1 MSKIVQILAV
11 FSTISSRLYAF
22 GPWPYK
28 YWPPE
33 QLAAYRFYIMP
44 GKEGDPI
51 ACFFCRKEW
60 HCRCSTKLITDRQLL
75 RMHNAE
81 CLWADMLQDII
92 GQPSSVITRLMNYP
106 IVAQP
111 PQEEPEIDSSPS
123 PHRSS
128 PLPSPLPTA
137 NTASCETAS
146 DLSSST
152 SADSLHTRS
161 DNTPPPCQYPQS
173 TSQNPISDQ
182 DMSVPT
188 VVHFVTE
195 FSLSGLP
202 AHSKF
207 LLSVEG
213 GQISAQIR
221 CDYCVN
227 DEARLDGRAHGT
239 S

>member
-1 MSKIVQILAV
+1 MSNTVQIPAT
-11 FSTISSRLYAF
+11 FSTISSRLDSF
-22 GPWPYK
+22 RRWPYQC
-28 YWPPE
+28 WPPE
-33 QLAAYRFYIMP
+33 QLAAHGFYIMP
-44 GKEGDPI
+44 GQEGDPI
-51 ACFFCRKEW
+51 ACFSCRKEYN
-60 HCRCSTKLITDRQLL
+60 CRCSTKLITDKELL

-81 CLWADMLQDII
+81 CLWADMLRDIT
-92 GQPSSVITRLMNYP
+92 GQPGSVITRLMNHP

-111 PQEEPEIDSSPS
+111 LQQEPVIDSSQS
-123 PHRSS
+123 PLRSS
-128 PLPSPLPTA
+128 PLPSPLLTA
-137 NTASCETAS
+137 NTASFETAS

-152 SADSLHTRS
+152 SADNLHTRS
-161 DNTPPPCQYPQS
+161 DNTSPCQCPQN
-173 TSQNPISDQ
+173 TTQNPISDQ
-182 DMSVPT
+182 DMSVPA
-188 VVHFVTE
+188 VAHFVTD

-207 LLSVEG
+207 LLSVES